1 MDAGHGQLRRWSSA
15 VAPLLALA
23 MLAGCAGVG
32 EPSAADRRAALDRWR
47 DGADAACRKGNASI
61 AARGWPSSLIDLDRL
76 TVRAIAD
83 VREVS
88 AAIQR
93 MPAPE
98 GSERRVAPFVRSL
111 EGLEP
116 LMARLSETTE
126 DFQAGRLEA
135 LAPRLQSGLAAVE
148 NEAKRLGLRHC
159 AANDEHVWVPDAI
172 RAPVFAQRLAILD
185 RRILERVQA
194 IGEPAATR
202 AAASTNLDELS
213 DVIAFA
219 DRGLSRLKPP
229 AWAEA
234 EAGRYLDALRDLGS
248 ALDTASTELAEV
260 TLTPAEASIAQ
271 AKLDRAIRL
280 ERRRFRRLFEAI
292 GAIPVLPHGGGEPE
306 SPAGDEL
313 QEA

>member
-1 MDAGHGQLRRWSSA
+1 MAL
-15 VAPLLALA
+15 LLALA
-23 MLAGCAGVG
+23 VLAGCSGPG
-32 EPSAADRRAALDRWR
+32 AADRRAALERWQ

-61 AARGWPSSLIDLDRL
+61 AGRGWPSSLIDLDRL

-88 AAIQR
+88 AAIRR

-111 EGLEP
+111 KALEP
-116 LMARLSETTE
+116 LMGRLSATTE
-126 DFQAGRLEA
+126 DFKAAKLEA
-135 LAPRLQSGLAAVE
+135 FAPRLQSGLAAVE
-148 NEAKRLGLRHC
+148 DEAKRLGLRHC
-159 AANDEHVWVPDAI
+159 AAHDEHVWIADAI

-185 RRILERVQA
+185 RRILERVEV

-234 EAGRYLDALRDLGS
+234 EAGGYLDALRELGS
-248 ALDTASTELAEV
+248 ALDIASTELAEV

-292 GAIPVLPHGGGEPE
+292 GAIPVLPEAGGEPE
-306 SPAGDEL
+306 APAGDEL